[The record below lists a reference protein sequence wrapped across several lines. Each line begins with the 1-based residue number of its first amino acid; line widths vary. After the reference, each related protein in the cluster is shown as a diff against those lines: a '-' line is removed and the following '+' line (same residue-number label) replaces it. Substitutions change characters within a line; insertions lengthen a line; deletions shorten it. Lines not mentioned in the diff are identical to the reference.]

1 MEQRRRGCGE
11 REQRR
16 VREARDAG
24 LVKGLG
30 RKEKRK
36 TQQREEGRRGQSWSV
51 RGAVRVLKSSMICLA
66 KNMKCGNIKGGKQ
79 NFVPQLHLKFLALR
93 VFTIWGSRKI

>member
-36 TQQREEGRRGQSWSV
+36 TQQREEGRRREEGE
-51 RGAVRVLKSSMICLA
+51 VRVGA
-66 KNMKCGNIKGGKQ
+66 FGGLYE
-79 NFVPQLHLKFLALR
+79 F
-93 VFTIWGSRKI
+93 